1 MTNLNI
7 VKTNNTQDALLDA
20 IAKEHLH
27 IETLETQS
35 MNSLDFHDCAVWCL
49 KDALKAA
56 YDAGVTSA
64 SQV

>member
-27 IETLETQS
+27 IDIRNPIHEFSRLS
-35 MNSLDFHDCAVWCL
+35 
-49 KDALKAA
+49 
-56 YDAGVTSA
+56 
-64 SQV
+64 